1 MNNIATVTCV
11 YKNYENFYRTI
22 YLFFF
27 FISSLSKLFLF
38 PSAVLYSPYSNFTFH
53 LWLWFHN
60 STNIV
65 APNLDKWMV
74 YNSCETRS
82 TKAKYGPAIAGVGW
96 IVLVSVF
103 LFSSVNIFIRQWL
116 QTLYV
121 TILFFISPSSAYTPF
136 LSSTSFSFFSTSHF
150 RSRSRVTSFFDIVS
164 SRRSRFERRPRSNEL
179 DT

>member
-1 MNNIATVTCV
+1 MKIFIARST
-11 YKNYENFYRTI
+11 
-22 YLFFF
+22 FFF